1 MRLNELL
8 VGEYGRIKAI
18 HACEFSSRLNE
29 FGVMEELSFE
39 VTLSAPFNGPMAIHF
54 NNTTLSIRREDAAA
68 IEVEKVVP
76 PPFENF
82 Q

>member
-1 MRLNELL
+1 
-8 VGEYGRIKAI
+8 
-18 HACEFSSRLNE
+18 SSRLNE